1 MKLDAPTNYNMMN
14 LFIAFI
20 VLSNSLESRA

>member
-14 LFIAFI
+14 LFIVFI